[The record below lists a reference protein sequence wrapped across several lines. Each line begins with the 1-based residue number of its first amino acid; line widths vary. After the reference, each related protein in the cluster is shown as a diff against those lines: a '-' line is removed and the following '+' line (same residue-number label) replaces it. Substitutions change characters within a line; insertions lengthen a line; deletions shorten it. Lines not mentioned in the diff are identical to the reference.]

1 MSLSY
6 PPARSLLSE
15 TEGGREEIKKDGDKD
30 EKKRER
36 KEYNSRREFGHR
48 LSTQDASERIF
59 NKKRGREMNLPTLLL
74 PFVRPTYSSSID
86 LDIDSFFSFS
96 LSISRNN
103 VSLCSRRNNNSRCG
117 LIVGIEA
124 GDNNT

>member
-59 NKKRGREMNLPTLLL
+59 NKKRGREMNAP
-74 PFVRPTYSSSID
+74 YSSSIYPP
-86 LDIDSFFSFS
+86 LFVQLILLPLISISIVSSLSLFPLVETMFSFVRGE
-96 LSISRNN
+96 IIIR
-103 VSLCSRRNNNSRCG
+103 VA
-117 LIVGIEA
+117 V
-124 GDNNT
+124 

>member
-1 MSLSY
+1 M
-6 PPARSLLSE
+6 
-15 TEGGREEIKKDGDKD
+15 EIRTNG

>member
-86 LDIDSFFSFS
+86 LDIDSFFSLS
-96 LSISRNN
+96 LSI
-103 VSLCSRRNNNSRCG
+103 RRVETMFPFVRG
-117 LIVGIEA
+117 EIIIRVA
-124 GDNNT
+124 V

>member
-1 MSLSY
+1 M
-6 PPARSLLSE
+6 
-15 TEGGREEIKKDGDKD
+15 EIRTNG

-59 NKKRGREMNLPTLLL
+59 NKKRGREMNA
-74 PFVRPTYSSSID
+74 PFFHLSSPVRPTYSSSID
-86 LDIDSFFSFS
+86 LDIDSFFSLS

-103 VSLCSRRNNNSRCG
+103 VLLCSRRNNNSRCG